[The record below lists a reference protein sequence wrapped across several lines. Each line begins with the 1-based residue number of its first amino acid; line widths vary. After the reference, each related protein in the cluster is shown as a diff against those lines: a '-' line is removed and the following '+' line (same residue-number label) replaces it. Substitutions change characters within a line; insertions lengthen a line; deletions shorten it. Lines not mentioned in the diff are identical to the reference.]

1 MDGPAAAFET
11 EPHAAPAAGPVLAL
25 EGYSGPLDRLLML
38 ARAQQIDLARLPLGD
53 FVSQLIAAL
62 EQAPPGTPLS
72 QKGDWV
78 VMGSWLLQLRSLLLL
93 PRGSPEQ
100 QAAETEAAQLRDRL
114 VELRAMQRLAGWLGQ
129 RPQLGRDVFAR
140 GQAESAGPAVEEGP
154 AVDVVEF
161 LWASLAL
168 FDDDQPPEDTASR
181 YRPRRLDLHSVPDA
195 RARIRRRLAEQPKRH
210 RLERLLP
217 EDPPAAVSD
226 AQAAL
231 RRRSAWSSTFVASL
245 ELAKQGEAVLEQG
258 DFLGPILVGPAV
270 RRGT

>member
-1 MDGPAAAFET
+1 MEGLATDPET
-11 EPHAAPAAGPVLAL
+11 EPDAGSVSGPVLAL
-25 EGYSGPLDRLLML
+25 DGYSGPLDRLLIL
-38 ARAQQIDLARLPLGD
+38 ARAQQIDLARIPLGD
-53 FVSQLIAAL
+53 FVNQLVAAL
-62 EQAPPGTPLS
+62 EQAPPATPLS

-93 PRGSPEQ
+93 PPGSPDQ

-114 VELRAMQRLAGWLGQ
+114 VELRAMQGLAAWLDR

-140 GQAESAGPAVEEGP
+140 GQPEIAEPAVGP

-168 FDDDQPPEDTASR
+168 FDDDQAPVDTASR
-181 YRPRRLDLHSVPDA
+181 YRPRRLDLHSVQDA

-217 EDPPAAVSD
+217 EDPAASGPPV
-226 AQAAL
+226 AL

-245 ELAKQGEAVLEQG
+245 ELAKQGEAVLDQT
-258 DFLGPILVGPAV
+258 DFLGPIQVGPPV
-270 RRGT
+270 RPGT

>member
-1 MDGPAAAFET
+1 MEGPAAAPET
-11 EPHAAPAAGPVLAL
+11 EPDAGSAVGPVLAL

-38 ARAQQIDLARLPLGD
+38 ARAQQIDLARLPLGA
-53 FVSQLIAAL
+53 FVSQLVAAL
-62 EQAPPGTPLS
+62 EQAPPAIPLS

-93 PRGSPEQ
+93 PAGSPDQ

-114 VELRAMQRLAGWLGQ
+114 VELRAMQGLAAWLDR

-140 GQAESAGPAVEEGP
+140 GQPEIAEPSVHGGP
-154 AVDVVEF
+154 AVDVIEF

-168 FDDDQPPEDTASR
+168 FDDDQAPEETASR
-181 YRPRRLDLHSVPDA
+181 YRPRRLDLHSVQDA

-226 AQAAL
+226 ARAAL

-258 DFLGPILVGPAV
+258 DFLGPIQVGPPV
-270 RRGT
+270 RPRT